1 VSESFDLNA
10 LLGQAMQMQ
19 EQLMAAQAE
28 AATTEV
34 VGRAGGGAVTIT
46 VTGGLDFR
54 RVEIRPDAV
63 DPDDVG
69 MLEDLVLAALNDA
82 MDQLGNAQQS
92 SLGGLDMGNLPGLG
106 DLAGGL
112 GGLGDLAGGLGGLG
126 GLGLSDGVEGDVAL
140 EAFLAEENPDE
151 GDFLDEVE
159 GDEDDGAAGS
169 PGAASPA

>member
-1 VSESFDLNA
+1 MSESFDLNA

-28 AATTEV
+28 TANAEV
-34 VGRAGGGAVTIT
+34 TGSAGGGAVTIT

-92 SLGGLDMGNLPGLG
+92 SLGGLDMGSLPGLG
-106 DLAGGL
+106 E
-112 GGLGDLAGGLGGLG
+112 LAGGLGGLG
-126 GLGLSDGVEGDVAL
+126 GLGLTDSVEGDVAL
-140 EAFLAEENPDE
+140 EAFLAEENPDD
-151 GDFLDEVE
+151 GDLLD
-159 GDEDDGAAGS
+159 DEDEDGSAGS
-169 PGAASPA
+169 PGTASPA

>member
-28 AATTEV
+28 AATAEV
-34 VGRAGGGAVTIT
+34 TGRAGGGAVTIT

-63 DPDDVG
+63 DPADVG

-82 MDQLGNAQQS
+82 MDQLGQTQQS
-92 SLGGLDMGNLPGLG
+92 SLGGLDLGGLPGLG

-112 GGLGDLAGGLGGLG
+112 GATG
-126 GLGLSDGVEGDVAL
+126 GLGLPGSFQGDVAID
-140 EAFLAEENPDE
+140 AFLADDE
-151 GDFLDEVE
+151 D
-159 GDEDDGAAGS
+159 DEDDGDDGDDDEPGDGAPGVPS
-169 PGAASPA
+169 PS